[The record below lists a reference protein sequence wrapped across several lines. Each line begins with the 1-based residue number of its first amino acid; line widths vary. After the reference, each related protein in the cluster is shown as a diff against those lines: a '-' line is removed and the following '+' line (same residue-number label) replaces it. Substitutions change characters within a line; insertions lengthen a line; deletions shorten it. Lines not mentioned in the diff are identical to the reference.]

1 MTGTYGPVLNTHA
14 VCCEDYY
21 FPEVKFKLSIVC
33 TTRRTG
39 RTIRK
44 MMGGGEG
51 GEKTQKKIHVREN
64 AKKKNSRKEEG
75 KEKKFVQNR
84 KVQS

>member
-21 FPEVKFKLSIVC
+21 FPEVKFKLSIVF
-33 TTRRTG
+33 TTRRTE

-44 MMGGGEG
+44 MMGGGG
-51 GEKTQKKIHVREN
+51 SGEKN
-64 AKKKNSRKEEG
+64 P
-75 KEKKFVQNR
+75 KKFM
-84 KVQS
+84 

>member
-14 VCCEDYY
+14 VRCEDYY
-21 FPEVKFKLSIVC
+21 FPEVKFKLFIVC
-33 TTRRTG
+33 ITRRTG

-44 MMGGGEG
+44 VMGGGG
-51 GEKTQKKIHVREN
+51 GGWRKKQKKIHAREN
-64 AKKKNSRKEEG
+64 AKKKNSWR
-75 KEKKFVQNR
+75 R